1 VTITARP
8 AIGVSNNSPEIAA
21 ARTQDHLSVGPT
33 PPPERPLSPAF
44 HFSTLAL
51 PAHRQFAA
59 WRDCFGS
66 SILDLTRLEQPNEG
80 FAGEHVVWDLGSFAL
95 GHFKADAERVTR
107 RAQHVRRDSLDHWM
121 IDLILKGSYIT
132 SAASREFDGS
142 AGSVHVHFLG
152 HEFDS
157 RVSKLE
163 SLKMWVPRDF
173 CRDTAHL
180 LDAAAFSTVEGGM
193 GRLMADY
200 MVSLARQLPTLDAAD
215 APRLATA
222 TRAMILAC
230 VAPSPDKLEEAREP
244 ITAVLLERARRFVQ
258 TNLFNPDLDATT
270 MQRELGMSRSK
281 LYRLFESSG
290 GVARYIQ
297 HRRLLDA
304 HAALADTD
312 NRLRIVDIAEQHGFN
327 DGAEFSRAFRREF
340 GYSPSEVRAGMMEG
354 PPSRP
359 SSDLQVALPGERLG
373 LLIRRLRLQSP
384 PR

>member
-1 VTITARP
+1 
-8 AIGVSNNSPEIAA
+8 
-21 ARTQDHLSVGPT
+21 
-33 PPPERPLSPAF
+33 
-44 HFSTLAL
+44 
-51 PAHRQFAA
+51 
-59 WRDCFGS
+59 
-66 SILDLTRLEQPNEG
+66 
-80 FAGEHVVWDLGSFAL
+80 VVWDLGSFAL

-230 VAPSPDKLEEAREP
+230 VAPSPDKLEEAQEP

-258 TNLFNPDLDATT
+258 TNLFDPDLDATT

-304 HAALADTD
+304 HAALADPD
-312 NRLRIVDIAEQHGFN
+312 NRLRIIDIAEQHGFN

-359 SSDLQVALPGERLG
+359 KSDLQVALPGERLG